1 MKTINSIIKKLTY
14 PYFFLISMSIIA
26 LAGCKFDKKTAEKEQ
41 VEPEKDTIIEIVTE
55 LMDFQSIDTI
65 PSGWNTFKYL
75 NNSNE
80 THLFL
85 LDKYPDGKTI
95 VDTFRE
101 IIPPF
106 QNGMDLINE
115 GKPDE
120 GYAEFNKL
128 PAWFFEV
135 VFSGGSGL
143 VSPKKSSLTTLKL
156 EPGYYL
162 MECYVKMENGKFHTT
177 MGMAKPII
185 VTNEDSGNI
194 PPEAT
199 VDITISSTEGINY
212 EGAIEKGEQVFA
224 VHFKDQIAHE
234 HFLGHDVNLVRLN
247 EKADLEALE
256 KWMDW
261 SDPKGLI
268 MPAPEGVIFM
278 GGVNDLPAGRT
289 GYFTAVFEPGT
300 YALIAEVPKSLSK
313 KMLKT
318 FEVSD

>member
-1 MKTINSIIKKLTY
+1 MKTLNSIIKKLNCS
-14 PYFFLISMSIIA
+14 YFFLITMSIIA
-26 LAGCKFDKKTAEKEQ
+26 LTSCKFDKKTAEIEQ
-41 VEPEKDTIIEIVTE
+41 VEPEKDSIIEIVTE
-55 LMDFQSIDTI
+55 LMDFQTLDTI

-75 NNSNE
+75 NKSTE
-80 THLFL
+80 THFFL
-85 LDKYPDGKTI
+85 LDKYPEGKTI
-95 VDTFRE
+95 DDYRKEV
-101 IIPPF
+101 IPPF
-106 QNGMDLINE
+106 QTGMDFINE
-115 GKPDE
+115 GKTDE

-128 PAWFFEV
+128 PSWFFNV
-135 VFSGGSGL
+135 IFSGGSGL
-143 VSPKKSSLTTLKL
+143 VSPKNSSLTTVKL

-162 MECYVKMENGKFHTT
+162 MECYVKMENGKFHAT
-177 MGMAKPII
+177 MGMEKSII
-185 VTNEDSGNI
+185 VTNEDSGYL
-194 PPEAT
+194 PPKAT

-212 EGAIEKGEQVFA
+212 EGAIEKGEQIFS

-247 EKADLEALE
+247 DMADLEALE

-278 GGVNDLPAGRT
+278 GGVNDLPAGST

-300 YALIAEVPKSLSK
+300 YALIAEVPKSMSK

>member
-1 MKTINSIIKKLTY
+1 
-14 PYFFLISMSIIA
+14 
-26 LAGCKFDKKTAEKEQ
+26 
-41 VEPEKDTIIEIVTE
+41 
-55 LMDFQSIDTI
+55 MDFQSIDTI

-80 THLFL
+80 THFFL
-85 LDKYPDGKTI
+85 LDKYPEGKTI
-95 VDTFRE
+95 DDYRKEV
-101 IIPPF
+101 IPPF
-106 QNGMDLINE
+106 QTGMDFINE
-115 GKPDE
+115 GKTDE

-128 PAWFFEV
+128 PSWFFNV
-135 VFSGGSGL
+135 IFSGGSGL
-143 VSPKKSSLTTLKL
+143 VSPKNSSLTTVKL

-162 MECYVKMENGKFHTT
+162 MECYVKMENGKFHAT
-177 MGMAKPII
+177 MGMEKSII
-185 VTNEDSGNI
+185 VTNEDSGYL
-194 PPEAT
+194 PPKAT

-212 EGAIEKGEQVFA
+212 EGAIEKGEQIFS

-289 GYFTAVFEPGT
+289 GYFTAVFEP
-300 YALIAEVPKSLSK
+300 VH
-313 KMLKT
+313 MH
-318 FEVSD
+318 

>member
-1 MKTINSIIKKLTY
+1 MKTINSIIAKLN
-14 PYFFLISMSIIA
+14 PPNFLLIAFFIVVLT
-26 LAGCKFDKKTAEKEQ
+26 GCKSDKKTAKMNE
-41 VEPEKDTIIEIVTE
+41 VEPAKDTIIEIVTE
-55 LMDFQSIDTI
+55 AMDFQTLDTI

-80 THLFL
+80 THFFL

-106 QNGMDLINE
+106 QSGMDLINE
-115 GKPDE
+115 GNAAE

-128 PAWFFEV
+128 PAWFFEI
-135 VFSGGSGL
+135 VFTGGSGL
-143 VSPKKSSLTTLKL
+143 VSPKKSSLTTVKL

-199 VDITISSTEGINY
+199 VNITISSSEGISY
-212 EGAIEKGEQVFA
+212 EGSIGKGEQVLS
-224 VHFKDQIAHE
+224 VYFKDQIAHE
-234 HFLGHDVNLVRLN
+234 HFVGHDVNLVRLN
-247 EKADLEALE
+247 ENADLEALE
-256 KWMDW
+256 KWMNW

-268 MPAPEGVIFM
+268 TPAPEGITFL
-278 GGVNDLPAGRT
+278 GGVNEMPAGST
-289 GYFTAVFEPGT
+289 GYFTALFEPGK
-300 YALIAEVPKSLSK
+300 YALISEVPKSLSK
-313 KMLKT
+313 NMLKT